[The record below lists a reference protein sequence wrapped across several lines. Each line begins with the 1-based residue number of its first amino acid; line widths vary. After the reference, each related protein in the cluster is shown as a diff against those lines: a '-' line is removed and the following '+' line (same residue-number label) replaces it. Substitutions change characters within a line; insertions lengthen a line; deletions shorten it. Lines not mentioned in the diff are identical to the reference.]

1 MNGEMDKDKA
11 SEEKADMLGG
21 AAKSPE
27 AGVLSNCPCLLRFI
41 ARGRVWRG
49 NLFSCV
55 LLSLAP
61 VAGLLY
67 VDALP
72 EWLHQSACRAEPARH
87 GGSLLIARILLS
99 SLIYL
104 LLRLGAVALKRVPSL
119 RYVVAGGAG
128 VVLLCLML
136 FPEESGL
143 RMAAGLMAWGA
154 SALASYPSVLLWH
167 LIRLSRGGYT
177 EWRLWRDLR
186 LSRILQALLSVGVMY
201 LACTG
206 RTSFL
211 RSLIEPLSLLVLYL
225 LSFCA
230 QGPRGGV
237 SFVRRVV
244 FISVAAWL
252 FPMLMGVMC
261 MSSKGAC
268 LSDYAIPGL
277 VPSAILLLYL
287 LENRVA
293 RD

>member
-154 SALASYPSVLLWH
+154 SALASYPA
-167 LIRLSRGGYT
+167 
-177 EWRLWRDLR
+177 E
-186 LSRILQALLSVGVMY
+186 Q
-201 LACTG
+201 G
-206 RTSFL
+206 RVY
-211 RSLIEPLSLLVLYL
+211 RM
-225 LSFCA
+225 A
-230 QGPRGGV
+230 
-237 SFVRRVV
+237 
-244 FISVAAWL
+244 SVAGFASESHSAGLAVRGSDVPCLHGTNVFFAL
-252 FPMLMGVMC
+252 F
-261 MSSKGAC
+261 
-268 LSDYAIPGL
+268 
-277 VPSAILLLYL
+277 
-287 LENRVA
+287 N
-293 RD
+293 

>member
-1 MNGEMDKDKA
+1 MNGAMDKDKA

-27 AGVLSNCPCLLRFI
+27 AGALSTCPCLLRFI
-41 ARGRVWRG
+41 ARGKVWRG

-72 EWLHQSACRAEPARH
+72 EWLHQSACRAEPVRH
-87 GGSLLIARILLS
+87 GGSLLIAWILLS

-128 VVLLCLML
+128 VVLLCPML
-136 FPEESGL
+136 FSEESGL
-143 RMAAGLMAWGA
+143 RMAAGLMAWG
-154 SALASYPSVLLWH
+154 LLLCH

-177 EWRLWRDLR
+177 EWHLWRDSR
-186 LSRILQALLSVGVMY
+186 LSRILQALLFVGVMY

-261 MSSKGAC
+261 MCSKGAC

-277 VPSAILLLYL
+277 VPTAILLLYL
-287 LENRVA
+287 LENRESPN
-293 RD
+293 